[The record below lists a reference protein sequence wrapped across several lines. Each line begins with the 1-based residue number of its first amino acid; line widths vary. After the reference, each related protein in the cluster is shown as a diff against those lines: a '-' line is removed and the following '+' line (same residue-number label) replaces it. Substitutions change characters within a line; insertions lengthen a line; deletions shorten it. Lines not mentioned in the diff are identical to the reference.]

1 MKRIIAIAGPTASGK
16 TALSIKLAQ
25 AFDTEIISAD
35 SRQFYK
41 EMRIGTAVPSEE
53 ELAGAAH
60 HFIQHISIFDDYNV
74 GDFERDFLLK
84 SEELFKKNDTLILV
98 GGSGL
103 YVKAACEGLD
113 KLPQKNEV
121 IRAELNNILKEKGIE
136 ALQQILKELDAEYY
150 QIADVQ
156 NPHRLIRGIEI
167 LQQSGGK
174 KMAALYAQSK
184 SERDFECITIGLN
197 TERAKLYERINKRVD
212 IMVEEGLLDE
222 VKSLLPYKD
231 LNALNTVGYKEL
243 FEYFS
248 GNTSLETALENIKM
262 NTRRFAK
269 RQITWF
275 KKTENIQWFDIDY
288 DLDEIINFLNIS

>member
-1 MKRIIAIAGPTASGK
+1 MKRIITIVGPTASGK

-25 AFDTEIISAD
+25 AFNAAIISAD

-53 ELAGAAH
+53 ELAGATH

-84 SEELFKKNDTLILV
+84 SEELFKKNDTIILV

-103 YVKAACEGLD
+103 YVKAACSGLD
-113 KLPQKNEV
+113 KLPKKNDV
-121 IRAELNNILKEKGIE
+121 IRAKLNTILKEKGIE
-136 ALQQILKELDAEYY
+136 ALQQILKKLDADYY
-150 QIADVQ
+150 QIADIQ
-156 NPHRLIRGIEI
+156 NPHRLLRGIEI
-167 LQQSGGK
+167 LQQSDGK
-174 KMAALYAQSK
+174 KMAELYAQSK

-197 TERAKLYERINKRVD
+197 TERTKLYERINKRVD
-212 IMVEEGLLDE
+212 IMVDEGLLDE
-222 VKSLLPYKD
+222 VKSLLPHSE

-248 GNTSLETALENIKM
+248 NKVSLETALENIKM

-275 KKTENIQWFDIDY
+275 KKTENIRWFDINY
-288 DLDEIINFLNIS
+288 DLDEIINFLD